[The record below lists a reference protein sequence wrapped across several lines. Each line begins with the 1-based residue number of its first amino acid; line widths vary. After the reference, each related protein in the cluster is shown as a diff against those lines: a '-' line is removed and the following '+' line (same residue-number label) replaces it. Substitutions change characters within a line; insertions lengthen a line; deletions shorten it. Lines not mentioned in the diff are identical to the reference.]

1 MAYVLCSFSVIK
13 VLADDEI
20 KVVKIYNDID
30 VEKVKDDNYLPEE
43 MRRSKSPK
51 ATNPQLTTN
60 VLNAQLLS
68 SKIIFK
74 IFNKKSYS
82 YN

>member
-1 MAYVLCSFSVIK
+1 VIKILADEEIK
-13 VLADDEI
+13 VLKMYD
-20 KVVKIYNDID
+20 DID

-60 VLNAQLLS
+60 VLKAKLS
-68 SKIIFK
+68 SKIIYK
-74 IFNKKSYS
+74 IFNKKVIVITKI
-82 YN
+82 N